1 MKRLAI
7 ICFGVLCLGVLAGA
21 ADSPADFSGTWIL
34 DTKNSDP
41 FPHPVMGLAGGLDM
55 SGGDISSD
63 SSGGRSGGT
72 LSGRDMGG
80 GRGGGMTGRM
90 PGGRAGGRGAAAPTE
105 EPPMVIHQSETELEI
120 SRTAKVNGQDVPVV
134 DKYKT
139 DGSEAISSVPIP
151 NSADQIKISTK
162 AKLKKN
168 KLVIQTTNYY
178 PQGKSEIK
186 REYTLSKDGK
196 TLTLNTTNVGAR
208 GQLVQKQIFRKQ

>member
-1 MKRLAI
+1 MKRLSL
-7 ICFGVLCLGVLAGA
+7 FCLGIFCLGLFAGT
-21 ADSPADFSGTWIL
+21 ADSPANFSGTWIL

-41 FPHPVMGLAGGLDM
+41 FPHPVMGLSGGLDM
-55 SGGDISSD
+55 SGGDISAN
-63 SSGGRSGGT
+63 SSGGRMGGT
-72 LSGRDMGG
+72 PPSSRDMGG

-90 PGGRAGGRGAAAPTE
+90 PGGRSGRGPVATTE
-105 EPPMVIHQSETELEI
+105 EPPMLIRQSETELEI

-139 DGSEAISSVPIP
+139 DGSEVISSVPIP
-151 NSADQIKISTK
+151 NSPDRVKISTK

-178 PQGKSEIK
+178 PQGKSTIK

-208 GQLVQKQIFRKQ
+208 GQLVQKQIFLKQ